1 MPNDN
6 FSLINFEDSQLKPQ
20 EREKV
25 EGMLD
30 NQKID
35 YKVLAT
41 QLEQIILEN
50 MLKFPNTAQSSDLK
64 IQIAVLLQ
72 PLADKL
78 KQGNLDID

>member
-6 FSLINFEDSQLKPQ
+6 FSLINFVDSQLKPQ

-78 KQGNLDID
+78 KKANLDIG